1 MEGIVVSENETLVI
15 LDEEEVR
22 LIRAYRKMTSE
33 RQKEFTDDLK
43 HLLRMQE
50 HAHDSQN
57 CNA

>member
-1 MEGIVVSENETLVI
+1 MSENETLVI

-22 LIRAYRKMTSE
+22 LLRAYRKMTAE
-33 RQKEFTDDLK
+33 HQKEFTDDLK

-50 HAHDSQN
+50 HARDLQN

>member
-1 MEGIVVSENETLVI
+1 MEGRVVSENETLVI

-22 LIRAYRKMTSE
+22 LLRAYRKMTAE
-33 RQKEFTDDLK
+33 HQKEFTDDLK

-50 HAHDSQN
+50 HARDLQN

>member
-1 MEGIVVSENETLVI
+1 MSENETLVI

-50 HAHDSQN
+50 HARDSQN

>member
-1 MEGIVVSENETLVI
+1 MSENETLVI

-33 RQKEFTDDLK
+33 RQKEVTDDLK